1 MRCWK
6 PTRRWIQ
13 PPRWQEANNGR
24 IMWDIDP
31 YVFYQVSRVQGR
43 GERERKRERGEGRRE
58 REAEEPTWC
67 T

>member
-1 MRCWK
+1 M
-6 PTRRWIQ
+6 
-13 PPRWQEANNGR
+13 

-43 GERERKRERGEGRRE
+43 GERERKRERGRGGETEG
-58 REAEEPTWC
+58 EEPTQC

>member
-6 PTRRWIQ
+6 PTRHWIQ
-13 PPRWQEANNGR
+13 PPRWQEANNGK

-31 YVFYQVSRVQGR
+31 YVFYQVSR
-43 GERERKRERGEGRRE
+43 GEGREREEEREGGGEERE
-58 REAEEPTWC
+58 REAEEPTWY